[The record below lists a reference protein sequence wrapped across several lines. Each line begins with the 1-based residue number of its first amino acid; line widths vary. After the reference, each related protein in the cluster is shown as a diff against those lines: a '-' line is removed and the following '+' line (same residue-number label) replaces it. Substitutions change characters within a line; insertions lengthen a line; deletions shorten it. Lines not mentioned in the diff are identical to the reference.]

1 MNENALAGSTP
12 LAGRTALV
20 TGGAHRLG
28 RAIAEAL
35 AERGAGVV
43 VHYHSSAV
51 EAERAVA
58 AIHRYGV
65 HAAAIRADLADPA
78 QVETLWSEAQM
89 AAQGRIEILVNCAA
103 VFPADD
109 LAGLEPEI
117 LNQTLRLN
125 TIAPLLLSRLLA
137 AQYASGA
144 GDPAGAGNAAGSI
157 VHILDARMDAPLRR
171 HVSYGLSKQL
181 LADLTRLMAL
191 EYAPRVRV
199 NAVAP
204 GLILPPPGME
214 AAERD
219 RLARM
224 NLLQRWGEPGDIA
237 RAVLYLVE
245 SPFVTGQVLYVDGGG
260 ALKGGGTLESGG
272 LTGGR
277 AAGRQG

>member
-1 MNENALAGSTP
+1 MNENTLPGSTP

-28 RAIAEAL
+28 RAVAEAL

-89 AAQGRIEILVNCAA
+89 AAQGRIEFLVNCAA

-109 LAGLEPEI
+109 LAGLEPET

-137 AQYASGA
+137 AQQVS
-144 GDPAGAGNAAGSI
+144 GSI

-204 GLILPPPGME
+204 GLILPPPGMG

-277 AAGRQG
+277 AAGRQR